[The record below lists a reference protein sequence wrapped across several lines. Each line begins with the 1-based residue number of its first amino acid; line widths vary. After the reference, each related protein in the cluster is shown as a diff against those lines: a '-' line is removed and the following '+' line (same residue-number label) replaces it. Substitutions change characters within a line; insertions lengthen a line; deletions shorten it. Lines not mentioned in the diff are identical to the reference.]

1 MQAESTER
9 QKSAL
14 TAIFVESPSPGSYW
28 SMNLNKFAQR
38 ALLDVCV
45 CVYQRVQLWTEL
57 LWWQSGRLKAYPQ
70 PGQTWQ
76 SGEPVEELVFFF
88 FLMGEKHENSARQA
102 GVMCEKCCPRGA
114 NSVIWGINAFNFGAH
129 ALVSTFFLP
138 LSRLQLLLAKWVAV
152 AWMVGARSKS
162 KSKSKPSISRL
173 IVPNWGI
180 GEALNWL

>member
-9 QKSAL
+9 QKNAL

-45 CVYQRVQLWTEL
+45 CVPKGSIMNRAFVVTKRTPKSLSPAWANMAKWGTSWGTGFL
-57 LWWQSGRLKAYPQ
+57 
-70 PGQTWQ
+70 
-76 SGEPVEELVFFF
+76 F

-138 LSRLQLLLAKWVAV
+138 RSRLQLLLAKWVAV

-162 KSKSKPSISRL
+162 KSKPSISRL

>member
-38 ALLDVCV
+38 ALLDVCM

-76 SGEPVEELVFFF
+76 SGEPVEELFFF
-88 FLMGEKHENSARQA
+88 FLNGGETRKLSTPSCCNVWKMLPSRCKLCHLGHKRLQLWRPCVGFHFFFASFAPATFVGQMGCGRMDGGSQKQEQEQ
-102 GVMCEKCCPRGA
+102 EQ
-114 NSVIWGINAFNFGAH
+114 AFNFKAH
-129 ALVSTFFLP
+129 CT
-138 LSRLQLLLAKWVAV
+138 
-152 AWMVGARSKS
+152 
-162 KSKSKPSISRL
+162 
-173 IVPNWGI
+173 
-180 GEALNWL
+180 

>member
-28 SMNLNKFAQR
+28 SLNLNKFAQR
-38 ALLDVCV
+38 ALLDV

-76 SGEPVEELVFFF
+76 SGEPVEELVFFLNGGETRKLSTPSCCNVWKMLPSRCKLCHLGHKRLQLWRPFVGLHF
-88 FLMGEKHENSARQA
+88 FF
-102 GVMCEKCCPRGA
+102 PR
-114 NSVIWGINAFNFGAH
+114 
-129 ALVSTFFLP
+129 
-138 LSRLQLLLAKWVAV
+138 SRLQLLLAKWVAV
-152 AWMVGARSKS
+152 AWMVRARS